1 VHASF
6 QEELDNG
13 TEKTQKKEKKEED
26 KKKLCRKWFFIDTK
40 SKEPLMI
47 GWIIDEQK
55 LLVTWCKFYV

>member
-26 KKKLCRKWFFIDTK
+26 KKKLCRK
-40 SKEPLMI
+40 
-47 GWIIDEQK
+47 
-55 LLVTWCKFYV
+55 